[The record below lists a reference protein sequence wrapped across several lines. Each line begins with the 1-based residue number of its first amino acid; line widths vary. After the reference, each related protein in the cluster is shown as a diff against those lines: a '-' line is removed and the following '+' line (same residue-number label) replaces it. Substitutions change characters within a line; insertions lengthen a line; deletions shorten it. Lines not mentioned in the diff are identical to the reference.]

1 MAILYLSA
9 QTVVSCTEME
19 DILDLP
25 AKLPKRLERLVKL
38 AIDNGSQDNITI
50 IALCCYD

>member
-1 MAILYLSA
+1 
-9 QTVVSCTEME
+9 ME